1 MNQSFTQGHAL
12 LIGVGGPDLPGTIT
26 DAQGLGDILRHPAY
40 CAYPPNQVE
49 TLTAEGAARQ
59 HIRDALARLAGR
71 TSEQDTVV
79 VYFSG
84 HGYRVTSSM
93 GAAYYLLPHDYDV
106 DRLYETAISGQEL
119 SAALLA
125 IPHRKM
131 LLLLDCCHAGG
142 LDNIKAPGLTLTPAA
157 IPLEAAEKFGEGSGR
172 MVIASSFAHEKSF
185 AGKPYSAFTLALI
198 EALCGVGA
206 AQQDGF
212 AYVADLALHA
222 REKVP
227 QRTGDRQHPFFNF
240 AKADNFAVAYYAAG
254 DVTPK
259 GLPFTVTPEI
269 EAEPGALARQQGV
282 TYISKVKGSGVS
294 VQGEGNQVATGRS
307 INIGG
312 RVKKRSGKA
321 R

>member
-1 MNQSFTQGHAL
+1 MNQNFTQGHAL

-40 CAYPPNQVE
+40 CAYPPNRVE
-49 TLTAEGAARQ
+49 TLTAEGPTRQ
-59 HIRDALARLAGR
+59 HIRDALARLAER

-93 GAAYYLLPHDYDV
+93 GAAYYLLPHGYDV

-119 SAALLA
+119 SAALLS

-185 AGKPYSAFTLALI
+185 AGKPYSATLALI

-212 AYVADLALHA
+212 AYVADLSLHA

-227 QRTGDRQHPFFNF
+227 QCTGGRQHPFFNF
-240 AKADNFAVAYYAAG
+240 AQADNFAVAYYAAG

-259 GLPFTVTPEI
+259 GLPFAATPEI
-269 EAEPGALARQQGV
+269 EAEPGAVARQQRA
-282 TYISKVKGSGVS
+282 TYEGKLKGSGIL
-294 VQGEGNQVATGRS
+294 VQGERNQVATGGS
-307 INIGG
+307 INVGG
-312 RVKKRSGKA
+312 NMKVRSG
-321 R
+321 

>member
-1 MNQSFTQGHAL
+1 MNQTFNQGHAL
-12 LIGVGGPDLPGTIT
+12 LIGVGGSDLPGTVT
-26 DAQGLGDILRHPAY
+26 DAQGLGEMLSHPAY
-40 CAYPPNQVE
+40 CAYPAKQVE
-49 TLTAEGAARQ
+49 ILTAAGATRP
-59 HIRDALARLAGR
+59 HILDALTRLA
-71 TSEQDTVV
+71 EQTNEEATVV

-84 HGYRVTSSM
+84 HGYRATSSM
-93 GAAYYLLPHDYDV
+93 GTAYYLLPHGYDV

-125 IPHRKM
+125 IPHRKL

-212 AYVADLALHA
+212 VYASDLALHA

-227 QRTGDRQHPFFNF
+227 QRTGGRQHPFFNF
-240 AKADNFAVAYYAAG
+240 AQADNFAVAYYAAG
-254 DVTPK
+254 DVVPK

-269 EAEPGALARQQGV
+269 EVEPGALARQAGV
-282 TYISKVKGSGVS
+282 TYQGKVKGSGTL
-294 VQGEGNQVATGRS
+294 VQGEGNQVASGGS
-307 INIGG
+307 FNIGG
-312 RVKKRSGKA
+312 RVKGDS
-321 R
+321 